1 MYALTYTYQIIL
13 FVSHLT
19 QGPAKRPHFQLRSNS
34 VRGDPSSEQSK
45 IVLKSALKK
54 SNTSAEILTDAASRR
69 ERSKFLSCQCLG
81 LKFNGILG
89 KNYFSKGDNNF
100 HHFLEL
106 QQSSLFQVI
115 LCYPDADRLVTY
127 VIVYL
132 LN

>member
-1 MYALTYTYQIIL
+1 MYTYQIIL

-69 ERSKFLSCQCLG
+69 ERSKFLSCQCLSLTG
-81 LKFNGILG
+81 FWG
-89 KNYFSKGDNNF
+89 KITFKR
-100 HHFLEL
+100 
-106 QQSSLFQVI
+106 VI
-115 LCYPDADRLVTY
+115 
-127 VIVYL
+127 IIFIIF
-132 LN
+132 

>member
-1 MYALTYTYQIIL
+1 MKILNSKVTILLYDYYKKNTL

-69 ERSKFLSCQCLG
+69 ERSKFLSCQCLD

-89 KNYFSKGDNNF
+89 KN
-100 HHFLEL
+100 
-106 QQSSLFQVI
+106 
-115 LCYPDADRLVTY
+115 
-127 VIVYL
+127 
-132 LN
+132 